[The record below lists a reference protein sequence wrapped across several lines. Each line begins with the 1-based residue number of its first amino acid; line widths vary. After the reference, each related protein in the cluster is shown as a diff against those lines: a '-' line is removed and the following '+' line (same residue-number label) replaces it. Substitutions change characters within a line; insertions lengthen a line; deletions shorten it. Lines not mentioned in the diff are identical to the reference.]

1 MASIMET
8 LVQSLGGG
16 GLSKLSRS
24 LGTDEKTT
32 ESALGAALP
41 VLLGA
46 LSKNASDPRGA
57 ESLHRALAKDHDGSA
72 LDNIG
77 ALLDDPSSGPGAG
90 ILRHVLGGKQAAV
103 ESGIGRASG
112 LDQGSVGKMLAAVA
126 PMVLG
131 ALGRQQRQANLD
143 AGGLAGLLGQER
155 QQIEREQPQAMGLLG
170 TMLDTDGDG
179 DVDLGDLA
187 KHGKGLLGKFLGGR

>member
-1 MASIMET
+1 
-8 LVQSLGGG
+8 
-16 GLSKLSRS
+16 
-24 LGTDEKTT
+24 
-32 ESALGAALP
+32 
-41 VLLGA
+41 
-46 LSKNASDPRGA
+46 
-57 ESLHRALAKDHDGSA
+57 
-72 LDNIG
+72 
-77 ALLDDPSSGPGAG
+77 
-90 ILRHVLGGKQAAV
+90 
-103 ESGIGRASG
+103 
-112 LDQGSVGKMLAAVA
+112 
-126 PMVLG
+126 MVLG